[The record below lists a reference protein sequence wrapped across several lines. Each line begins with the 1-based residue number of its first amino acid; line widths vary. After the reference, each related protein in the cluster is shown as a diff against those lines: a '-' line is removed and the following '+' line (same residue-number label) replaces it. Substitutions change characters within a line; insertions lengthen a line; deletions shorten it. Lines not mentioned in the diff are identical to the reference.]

1 MDDPASARAPRTDAA
16 TPHSAAPGT
25 VLVVGANGFLAGYL
39 IAALHRHGWRVLR
52 GIRDGGRAL
61 REDERP
67 ADLARMT
74 SPQDWRETLR
84 GVDAVVNAAGILRET
99 GAQTFQAIHVDGPLA
114 LARACV
120 DCGVP
125 RFVQLSALGE
135 PADGEFIASKHRFDD
150 ELLKLPL
157 SAVALRP
164 SVVYAAS
171 GSYGGTSLLRALA
184 AFPGR
189 QLLPGDGRWPLQPVA
204 AEDLGEIA
212 ARAAG
217 GAQSGVYEI
226 GGPAPLSLREYQS
239 TWRRWLRIDGR
250 GAVFFPEALVSL
262 QVAIGERLGRGPVG
276 ETMWRMLRR
285 GNIARADAHARV
297 RADFGHAPA
306 ALADALAATPSQVQD
321 RWQAQLYFL
330 APTLRIAIVAL
341 WLVSAVAGWSTPA
354 ATIEAMVA
362 GSPLAAW
369 QPVALARITGALDA
383 VLALG
388 LLVGWRPR
396 AMLGLMGISV
406 SAYTLAF
413 GVLLPAQWLDPLGG
427 LAKNLVVLPA
437 LAVAWVLAD
446 RR

>member
-1 MDDPASARAPRTDAA
+1 MDDSAPAPRTDA
-16 TPHSAAPGT
+16 SAPKTA
-25 VLVVGANGFLAGYL
+25 LVIGANGFLAGYL
-39 IAALHRHGWRVLR
+39 IAALRRHGWRVVR
-52 GIRDGGRAL
+52 GIRDSGRAL
-61 REDERP
+61 RDDERR

-74 SPQDWRETLR
+74 SPHDWRDALQ
-84 GVDAVVNAAGILRET
+84 GVDAVVNAAGILRES

-120 DCGVP
+120 EAGVP

-135 PADGEFIASKHRFDD
+135 AADGGFIASKHRFDE

-217 GAQSGVYEI
+217 GAQRGVYEI
-226 GGPAPLSLREYQS
+226 GGPRPLSLRDYQT
-239 TWRRWLRIDGR
+239 TWRRWLRIDGER
-250 GAVFFPEALVSL
+250 AVFFPESLVSL

-285 GNIARADAHARV
+285 GNVTRPDAHARV
-297 RADFGHAPA
+297 QADFGHAPA
-306 ALADALAATPSQVQD
+306 DLAAALAATPSQVQD

-330 APTLRIAIVAL
+330 APTLRVAIVAL
-341 WLVSAVAGWSTPA
+341 WLISAVAGWLTPA
-354 ATIEAMVA
+354 TTIEALAA

-369 QPVALARITGALDA
+369 QPVALARIAGGLDA
-383 VLALG
+383 ALALA
-388 LLVGWRPR
+388 LLCDWRPR
-396 AMLGLMGISV
+396 LMLGLMGLSV
-406 SAYTLAF
+406 LAYTLAF

>member
-1 MDDPASARAPRTDAA
+1 MDDPVCASAPRTDAA
-16 TPHSAAPGT
+16 PTRTA
-25 VLVVGANGFLAGYL
+25 LVVGANGFLAGYL
-39 IAALHRHGWRVLR
+39 IAALRRHGWRVLR
-52 GIRDGGRAL
+52 GVRDTHRPLRA
-61 REDERP
+61 DERR

-74 SPQDWRETLR
+74 SPQDWRDTLR
-84 GVDAVVNAAGILRET
+84 GVDAVINAAGILRET

-120 DCGVP
+120 DGGVP

-150 ELLKLPL
+150 ALLQLPL

-189 QLLPGDGRWPLQPVA
+189 HLLPGDGRWPLQPVA

-217 GAQSGVYEI
+217 GAQRGVYEI
-226 GGPAPLSLREYQS
+226 GAPQPLSLREYQAA
-239 TWRRWLRIDGR
+239 WRRWLRIDGDA
-250 GAVFFPEALVSL
+250 AVAFPESLVSL

-285 GNIARADAHARV
+285 GNVTRPDAHARL
-297 RADFGHAPA
+297 RADFDHAPA
-306 ALADALAATPSQVQD
+306 ALDEALAATPSQVQD

-330 APTLRIAIVAL
+330 APSLRVAIVAL
-341 WLVSAVAGWSTPA
+341 WLISAAAGWLTPA

-362 GSPLAAW
+362 GSPLAHW
-369 QPVALARITGALDA
+369 QPVALARVTAGLDA
-383 VLALG
+383 ALALG
-388 LLVGWRPR
+388 LLLGWRPR
-396 AMLGLMGISV
+396 LMLGLMGLSV
-406 SAYTLAF
+406 LAYTLAF
-413 GVLLPAQWLDPLGG
+413 GALLPGQWLDPLGG
-427 LAKNLVVLPA
+427 LAKNLVLLPA
-437 LAVAWVLAD
+437 LAVAWVLAE

>member
-1 MDDPASARAPRTDAA
+1 MDDPAPARAPRTDAA
-16 TPHSAAPGT
+16 PPHPAAPRT

-39 IAALHRHGWRVLR
+39 IAALRRHGWRVLR

-84 GVDAVVNAAGILRET
+84 GVDAVVNAAGILREA

-114 LARACV
+114 LARACA

-239 TWRRWLRIDGR
+239 TWRRWLRIDGH

-285 GNIARADAHARV
+285 GNVARADAHARV

-321 RWQAQLYFL
+321 RWHAQLYFL

-341 WLVSAVAGWSTPA
+341 WLISAAVGWSTPA

-388 LLVGWRPR
+388 LLIGWRPR

-406 SAYTLAF
+406 LAYTLAF
-413 GVLLPAQWLDPLGG
+413 GALLPAQWLDPLGG